1 MKTPEMWQTIDMF
14 PALAYNMTYLEGDPS
29 EEAFHSLL
37 IGSSANFPL
46 RQDLGEGYFACIL
59 FDLCVYQ
66 GLLEALLYVLSAK
79 HTHCGKMAAPV
90 LLQLYQRKG
99 AGRRIFVYG
108 QRGQEPKK
116 LF

>member
-1 MKTPEMWQTIDMF
+1 
-14 PALAYNMTYLEGDPS
+14 
-29 EEAFHSLL
+29 
-37 IGSSANFPL
+37 
-46 RQDLGEGYFACIL
+46 
-59 FDLCVYQ
+59 VYQ